1 MKLNYRDKVIL
12 AVVLA
17 LIVLI
22 GGFFGLIKP
31 KSNEI
36 KENKATLAA
45 RQAERQ
51 TKSERSQKS
60 SPSQKKSKSS
70 TMRQARFPRY
80 SFLWKK

>member
-45 RQAERQ
+45 RQAEKADGRDN
-51 TKSERSQKS
+51 R
-60 SPSQKKSKSS
+60 
-70 TMRQARFPRY
+70 
-80 SFLWKK
+80 

>member
-45 RQAERQ
+45 RQAE
-51 TKSERSQKS
+51 KADKERKIAKIKPLTEEI
-60 SPSQKKSKSS
+60 SPVS
-70 TMRQARFPRY
+70 
-80 SFLWKK
+80 L